1 MSNPDFEQSTQI
13 AFFALSPSKMVEE
26 LEKIEIMSE
35 NFDSQM
41 ACLQYFSYILSWD
54 IVNARFFYYK
64 YQKFV
69 EQELIGREM
78 TKFLKLAF
86 ENKYSELIKGCD
98 KLCELFNTIPV
109 YKKWSNE
116 LKSRVADHLK
126 NLVENN
132 FTSISA
138 ARLSQYGGKPQ
149 DKAFVKIEEKEQE
162 RTTIDIEKLSQMAR
176 LIQNME
182 NK

>member
-1 MSNPDFEQSTQI
+1 MINMDIENSAQT
-13 AFFALSPSKMVEE
+13 AFFASDPKDMVEK
-26 LEKIEIMSE
+26 LENIEIASE

-41 ACLQYFSYILSWD
+41 ACLQYFSYILTWD

-64 YQKFV
+64 YMV
-69 EQELIGREM
+69 LLESEIIGKEI
-78 TKFLKLAF
+78 TKFLKLVY
-86 ENKYSELIKGCD
+86 EEKHSELIKECD
-98 KLCELFNTIPV
+98 KLCELLNIFPP
-109 YKKWSNE
+109 YKKWIKE

-126 NLVENN
+126 NLVEKN

-138 ARLSQYGGKPQ
+138 ARLSSYGGNPQ
-149 DKAFVKIEEKEQE
+149 EQSYVKIEQKEQE
-162 RTTIDIEKLSQMAR
+162 KTPIDIEKLSQIAR